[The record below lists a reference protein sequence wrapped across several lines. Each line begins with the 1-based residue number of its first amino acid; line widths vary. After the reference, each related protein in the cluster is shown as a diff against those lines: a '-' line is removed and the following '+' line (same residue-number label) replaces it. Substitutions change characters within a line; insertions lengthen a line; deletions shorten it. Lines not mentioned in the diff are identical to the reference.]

1 MNVVYEDISQIV
13 RNTNMN
19 FLSGKTVLITGASG
33 LLGSYF
39 AQVFMHLELSGNG
52 PAKLFLTSKSGK
64 FQFDTGNFTEII
76 EGNLANG
83 GLLSGL
89 PNADIIIH
97 AAGYGQPGKFLENE
111 FLTLELNTTVTLSLI
126 NKVKQGGKF
135 LFLSS
140 SEVYSGLGE
149 PPFSENQIGTTN
161 TDHPRSAYIEA
172 KRTGEAITHVAYK
185 RGKIGA
191 KSVRL
196 SLAYGPG
203 TKIDDSRVLNSFIRQ
218 AILNKRIEMIDTG
231 QSMRTYCY
239 LTDAI
244 EMCLEALGKGN
255 DPIYNVGG
263 VSRIR
268 IRELAKLICESTGSE
283 LVSPPNDNH
292 ALTGAPNDVWL
303 NLSKITD
310 LNNKKNFISMQEGV
324 KRTINWQK
332 NNLYNV

>member
-1 MNVVYEDISQIV
+1 MNVVYEDILQIV
-13 RNTNMN
+13 RNTNVN

-33 LLGSYF
+33 LMGSYF
-39 AQVFMHLELSGNG
+39 AQVFMHLGLTGNG
-52 PAKLFLTSKSGK
+52 PEKLFLTSKSGK

-89 PNADIIIH
+89 PNVDIIIH

-149 PPFSENQIGTTN
+149 PPFSETQIGTTN
-161 TDHPRSAYIEA
+161 TDHQRSAYIEA

-268 IRELAKLICESTGSE
+268 IRELARLICESTDSE

-303 NLSKITD
+303 NISKITD
-310 LNNKKNFISMQEGV
+310 LNNKKNFVAIQEGV

-332 NNLYNV
+332 NSLYNV